1 MAQFT
6 KLTAIAAPIEA
17 ANVDTDQIIP
27 ARFIKYPRLGG
38 YGQFLFRDQRLTE
51 DGKEIA
57 GFVLNQPRFRD
68 AKIVVVSKNF
78 GCGSSREGA
87 VYALYDFGIRAIVG
101 PSFGDIFFNNCL
113 KNGVVPARLPEAD
126 CDALRAAVTNAPGTM
141 LTVDLERGLV
151 EGAGFS
157 RSFAID
163 EFWRQALL
171 KGLDELG
178 LTLEEMP
185 AIEAFESRRRAAE
198 PWAVR

>member
-17 ANVDTDQIIP
+17 PNVDTDQIIP
-27 ARFIKYPRLGG
+27 ARFIKYPRAGG
-38 YGQFLFRDQRLTE
+38 YGQFLFRDQRLRE
-51 DGKEIA
+51 DGGEIA
-57 GFVLNQPRFRD
+57 GFILNQAPFRD
-68 AKIVVVSKNF
+68 ARILVVNKNF

-113 KNGVVPARLPEAD
+113 KNGIVPARLTEAD
-126 CDALRAAVTNAPGTM
+126 CAALRAAVTAHPGTTI
-141 LTVDLERGLV
+141 TVDLERNRV
-151 EGAGFS
+151 EGAEIS
-157 RSFAID
+157 RDFAID
-163 EFWRQALL
+163 DFWRQALL

-178 LTLEEMP
+178 LTMEEMP
-185 AIEAFESRRRAAE
+185 AIEEFETRRRALE